1 MRQPWVLL
9 TSVSKEAPRRGY
21 VASSRD
27 KAGRQPS
34 ASAAAAVA
42 ARVLPQRPSVRLAAS
57 AVRQAEEGH
66 DKARADAAD
75 GARVA
80 AETRQTGRNATARH
94 SRRARVAAETR
105 QTGRNATARHSQR
118 KLYRCGVAQPTEAIP
133 SAADRVDA
141 LQCRRTTLGS
151 CVKPQQTRHCEALP
165 SRCSVL
171 KQTRTR
177 EASAAW

>member
-57 AVRQAEEGH
+57 AVRQAEDGH

-75 GARVA
+75 G
-80 AETRQTGRNATARH
+80 
-94 SRRARVAAETR
+94 ARVAAETR